1 MSRPGRAG
9 GGFTLLEVL
18 VAFVIAAL
26 ALAVLY
32 SGGIEGLAAT
42 RLASRRDEALAR
54 AAARLEAMCHGAR
67 LAPGLQSGDDGSGFS
82 WRTQVQVA
90 DSAMLAA
97 RRRRG
102 SAPEAAADPVQRRR
116 HRLLAGRAASARGVA
131 GHPLPGG
138 GAGKPG

>member
-1 MSRPGRAG
+1 MSRPAPA

-54 AAARLEAMCHGAR
+54 AAARMEAMCHGAR

-90 DSAMLAA
+90 ETALLA
-97 RRRRG
+97 RG
-102 SAPEAAADPVQRRR
+102 SADDPRPKL
-116 HRLLAGRAASARGVA
+116 RLTLFSVGVTVSWPGGPRPHTVSLATRCLASAPDKA
-131 GHPLPGG
+131 G
-138 GAGKPG
+138 